1 MNMTGATQ
9 PDPPRDPDLINAEIA
24 LRRAALRARE
34 QARRTGTA
42 VVYCEDGMIK
52 VETPPAS
59 DARTA
64 QK

>member
-9 PDPPRDPDLINAEIA
+9 PDPPRDPDLINAEVA

-42 VVYCEDGMIK
+42 VAYCEDGMIK
-52 VETPPAS
+52 IEMPPAS